1 MFNYVIRRLLL
12 MIPTFLGATMLV
24 FVILQMAPGGP
35 LEKTIMQIQMGAS
48 QGGGE
53 GGATSSGSSGAGTL
67 LPKRALKELE
77 RFYGFDKP
85 IWQRYLIWLGVWER
99 EIKHRTLFFK
109 IGDTEVKKNMGKRRY
124 AFVRKKG
131 AELEVYNVDG
141 NISTLWTARFDMDIS
156 DDEILNFDALKSSG
170 KLQDIS
176 KLEATIFE
184 TEYSGVLTGNLGKS
198 YTYQQP
204 VLEVM
209 KPRFKISIL
218 LGLTGFL
225 ISYLVCIPLG
235 IKKALNH
242 GSKFDLISSSIVF
255 MAYSIPGWAFGGVLL
270 VLFGGGSFWDVFPL
284 GGLHS
289 PQEIWV
295 NLNFFEKI
303 LDQLHHVILPIIA
316 WTIGSFAT
324 LTVLMKNSL
333 LDNMSQD
340 YIRTAFAKGLSEKR
354 VIWVHAVRNSI
365 IPIAS
370 GIGYIIATI
379 IAGSYFIE
387 MIFNINGFGKMGYQA
402 ILDRDYPI
410 TMGFLVIVVII
421 RLIANL
427 LSDLAL
433 AAVDPR
439 IRFK

>member
-1 MFNYVIRRLLL
+1 

-35 LEKTIMQIQMGAS
+35 LEKAIMQIQMGAS
-48 QGGGE
+48 QGSGE
-53 GGATSSGSSGAGTL
+53 SGATSGSSGAGTL

-156 DDEILNFDALKSSG
+156 DNEILNFEVLKSAG

-204 VLEVM
+204 VVEVM
-209 KPRFKISIL
+209 KPRFKVSIL

-242 GSKFDLISSSIVF
+242 GSKFDLISSAIVF

-295 NLNFFEKI
+295 KLSFLEKI

>member
-35 LEKTIMQIQMGAS
+35 LEKTIMQIQGAS

-53 GGATSSGSSGAGTL
+53 SGATSSGSSGAGTL

-156 DDEILNFDALKSSG
+156 DEEIINFEVLKSAG

-176 KLEATIFE
+176 KLDATIFE

-204 VLEVM
+204 VVEVM
-209 KPRFKISIL
+209 KPRFKVSIL

-242 GSKFDLISSSIVF
+242 GSKFDLISSAIVF

-295 NLNFFEKI
+295 SLSFFEKI
-303 LDQLHHVILPIIA
+303 LDQIHHVILPIIA
-316 WTIGSFAT
+316 WTIGSFAS

-340 YIRTAFAKGLSEKR
+340 YIRTAFAKGLTEKR

-387 MIFNINGFGKMGYQA
+387 MIFNINGFGKMGFQA

-410 TMGFLVIVVII
+410 TMGFLVIAVII
-421 RLIANL
+421 RLLANL

>member
-67 LPKRALKELE
+67 LPKRSLKELE

-85 IWQRYLIWLGVWER
+85 VWQRYLIWLGVWER

-109 IGDTEVKKNMGKRRY
+109 IGDTEIKKNMGKRRY
-124 AFVRKKG
+124 AYVKKNG
-131 AELEVYNVDG
+131 VELEVYDVEG

-156 DDEILNFDALKSSG
+156 DEEIINFEVLKSAG

-204 VLEVM
+204 VVEVM
-209 KPRFKISIL
+209 KPRFKVSIL

-242 GSKFDLISSSIVF
+242 GSKFDLISSAIVF
-255 MAYSIPGWAFGGVLL
+255 MAYSIPGWAFGGVVL
-270 VLFGGGSFWDVFPL
+270 VLLGGGSFWDVFPL

-295 NLNFFEKI
+295 NLSFFEKI

-387 MIFNINGFGKMGYQA
+387 MIFNINGFGKMAYQA

-427 LSDLAL
+427 LSDMAL

>member
-1 MFNYVIRRLLL
+1 MFNYILRRLLL

-156 DDEILNFDALKSSG
+156 DEEIINFKELKSTG

-295 NLNFFEKI
+295 NLSFFEKI

>member
-85 IWQRYLIWLGVWER
+85 IWERYLIWLGVWER

-109 IGDTEVKKNMGKRRY
+109 IGDTEIKKNMGKRRY
-124 AFVRKKG
+124 AFVRKNG
-131 AELEVYNVDG
+131 AKLKVYDIDG

-156 DDEILNFDALKSSG
+156 DEEIINFEELRSTG

-184 TEYSGVLTGNLGKS
+184 TEFSGLLTGNLGKS

-204 VLEVM
+204 VIEVM
-209 KPRFKISIL
+209 KPRFKVSIL
-218 LGLTGFL
+218 LGLSGFL

-242 GSKFDLISSSIVF
+242 GSKFDIISSAIVF

-289 PQEIWV
+289 PHEIWV
-295 NLNFFEKI
+295 SLSFFEKI
-303 LDQLHHVILPIIA
+303 LDQIHHVILPIIA
-316 WTIGSFAT
+316 WTIGSFAS

-340 YIRTAFAKGLSEKR
+340 YIRTAFAKGLTEKR

-387 MIFNINGFGKMGYQA
+387 MIFNINGFGKMGFQA
-402 ILDRDYPI
+402 IMDRDYPI
-410 TMGFLVIVVII
+410 TMGFLVIAVII
-421 RLIANL
+421 RLLANL

>member
-1 MFNYVIRRLLL
+1 MFNYIIRRLLL

-156 DDEILNFDALKSSG
+156 DDEIINFEALKSAG

-225 ISYLVCIPLG
+225 ISYMVCIPLG

-270 VLFGGGSFWDVFPL
+270 VLLGGGSFWDVFPL

-295 NLNFFEKI
+295 NLSFFEKI